1 MGRDSATDFDGVSP
15 LGAIPTIVDA
25 PTVPERGAVAVD
37 RMEMAFRSGFV
48 PLSDVR
54 RVSPNPKAGVRCTE
68 RSVGWHRSLGESPI
82 SAGRPMKKPTKPDP
96 APTSSAKPAL
106 PPSLAKPG
114 RVSALERALEK
125 VARPKT
131 TSPAPAAPLSGAAM
145 TANMEGLVTVTGRST
160 DVDAL
165 LAGGLGWLEGIAP
178 YDIAA
183 VFIREGDV
191 LVLRA
196 ARGPLAKAEHL
207 GHRLPLSAFPGI
219 AQTMVT
225 GRARGFD
232 AHVHGTEGDPFD
244 DLLGFEPGHACLVAP
259 LKAGEATLGILTLDR
274 SVCSPYADGT
284 VQLVQMYAGLLGLA
298 IDRAAKAT
306 ELERLKGHAEARAEW
321 LEREVAPRPATDTK
335 KPASR
340 GLREAH
346 ERARQVA
353 AASTPVLVLG
363 ETGTGKERM
372 ARLIHGLSPRA
383 NGPFVKINCAAIPA
397 GLLESELFGHVKG
410 AFTGAVRDRPGRF
423 AAADGGTLLLDEI
436 GDLPLDLQSKLLRV
450 LQEGTFEPV
459 GSDRTV
465 RADVRVLAATHVDL
479 PAAVAAGRFREDLY
493 YRLAVFPV
501 TLPPLRERLEDLPEL
516 ASELLVDVA
525 VRAGRRGLSLGA
537 DAIERLGL
545 HTWPGNVRELANV
558 LERAAILCGGTVIGA
573 AHIEVPG
580 SKPAVSTEAPAA
592 EPVTMAEAS
601 KVHIARALELS
612 KGRIYGPKG
621 AAARLGLKPSTL
633 QSRMK
638 KLGMRYVD

>member
-1 MGRDSATDFDGVSP
+1 MGRDSATDFGGVSP
-15 LGAIPTIVDA
+15 LPAFPTVVDA
-25 PTVPERGAVAVD
+25 PTVPKRGAGAVN
-37 RMEMAFRSGFV
+37 RTEMAFRSGLVALF
-48 PLSDVR
+48 DAR
-54 RVSPNPKAGVRCTE
+54 RMTPNPEAGVRCTE

-131 TSPAPAAPLSGAAM
+131 AAPATPLSGAAM
-145 TANMEGLVTVTGRST
+145 TANMEGLVTVTGRAT

-183 VFIREGDV
+183 VFIREGDA

-219 AQTMVT
+219 ARTMVT
-225 GRARGFD
+225 GRAQGFD
-232 AHVHGTEGDPFD
+232 ARVHGTEGDPFD
-244 DLLGFEPGHACLVAP
+244 ALLGFEPGHACLVAP

-298 IDRAAKAT
+298 IDRAAKAA

-321 LEREVAPRPATDTK
+321 LEREVAPRPTTDAK
-335 KPASR
+335 KPSSR

-353 AASTPVLVLG
+353 SASTPVLILG

-450 LQEGTFEPV
+450 LQESTFEPV
-459 GSDRTV
+459 GGDRTV

-479 PAAVAAGRFREDLY
+479 PAAIAAGRFREDLY

-501 TLPPLRERLEDLPEL
+501 TLPPLRDRLDDLPEL
-516 ASELLVDVA
+516 AAELLVDVA
-525 VRAGRRGLSLGA
+525 ARAGRRGLSLGA
-537 DAIERLGL
+537 DAIDRLAEHG
-545 HTWPGNVRELANV
+545 WPGNVRELANV
-558 LERAAILCGGTVIGA
+558 LERAAILCTGTVIGA
-573 AHIEVPG
+573 AHVEIPG
-580 SKPAVSTEAPAA
+580 AKASASTTTDGA

>member
-1 MGRDSATDFDGVSP
+1 
-15 LGAIPTIVDA
+15 
-25 PTVPERGAVAVD
+25 
-37 RMEMAFRSGFV
+37 
-48 PLSDVR
+48 
-54 RVSPNPKAGVRCTE
+54 
-68 RSVGWHRSLGESPI
+68 
-82 SAGRPMKKPTKPDP
+82 MKKPAKSDPTP
-96 APTSSAKPAL
+96 APSAKPAL
-106 PPSLAKPG
+106 PPSMAKPG
-114 RVSALERALEK
+114 RISALERALEK
-125 VARPKT
+125 VARPKPA
-131 TSPAPAAPLSGAAM
+131 PAPAAPAPLAAPTM
-145 TANMEGLVTVTGRST
+145 AAGMEGLVTVTGSAT

-165 LAGGLGWLEGIAP
+165 LAGGLGWLETLAP

-183 VFIREGDV
+183 VFIREGDA

-196 ARGPLAKAEHL
+196 ARGPLAKTEHL
-207 GHRLPLSAFPGI
+207 GHRLPLATFPGI

-232 AHVHGTEGDPFD
+232 AHVHDSEGDPFD

-259 LKAGEATLGILTLDR
+259 LRAGDTTLGILTLDR

-298 IDRAAKAT
+298 IDRAAKAA

-321 LEREVAPRPATDTK
+321 LEREVAPKPAPGTPP
-335 KPASR
+335 PASR
-340 GLREAH
+340 GLRQAY

-353 AASTPVLVLG
+353 PAATPVLILG
-363 ETGTGKERM
+363 ETGTGKERL
-372 ARLIHGLSPRA
+372 ARVVHGLSPRA

-436 GDLPLDLQSKLLRV
+436 GDLPIDLQSKLLRV

-459 GSDRTV
+459 GGDRTSK
-465 RADVRVLAATHVDL
+465 ADVRILAATHVDL

-501 TLPPLRERLEDLPEL
+501 TLPPLRERLDDLPQL
-516 ASELLVDVA
+516 ATELLVEVA
-525 VRAGRRGLSLGA
+525 ARAGRRGSTLGA
-537 DAIERLGL
+537 DALDRLVG

-558 LERAAILCGGTVIGA
+558 LERAAILSGGGVIGA
-573 AHIEVPG
+573 AHIEIPG
-580 SKPAVSTEAPAA
+580 ERPAAPATVDGA
-592 EPVTMAEAS
+592 GPVTMAEAS
-601 KVHIARALELS
+601 KAHIARALEAS